1 MSDYGRYGST
11 SQSRPNRERGFGDY
25 DRDRSRRGRGDE
37 SMFGSWSGERDRE
50 RGWRS
55 EGGRGNERSWRER
68 GWGGEHEGERGRGRE
83 RERGGREG
91 NYYGY
96 DDYHEGL
103 AIDETSHLIAS
114 NKVEGTPVYGR
125 DGDKLGS
132 IYNFMVDKYSGKVK
146 YAVMSYGGFLGMGQ
160 HYFPLPWDILDY
172 DVREGGYHVDMT
184 ERDLER
190 APSFNREN
198 EPVFDRDY
206 DRRVGRFYGTS

>member
-1 MSDYGRYGST
+1 MADYGRYGST
-11 SQSRPNRERGFGDY
+11 TYDNPNRARGFGDY
-25 DRDRSRRGRGDE
+25 ESRRRRDRDEGSI
-37 SMFGSWSGERDRE
+37 FG
-50 RGWRS
+50 
-55 EGGRGNERSWRER
+55 
-68 GWGGEHEGERGRGRE
+68 GWGGRE
-83 RERGGREG
+83 RERSSRSENRRGRDWDRNRER

-125 DGDKLGS
+125 DGDRLGS

-172 DVREGGYHVDMT
+172 DTREGGYHVDMT

-198 EPVFDRDY
+198 EPRFDRDY
-206 DRRVGRFYGTS
+206 DRHVSRYYGTRY